1 MTNIEIVQMLA
12 DGYKVHEIAKEHGT
26 TKLYVAKKINE
37 IRVRCNCIT
46 YGHLIAVY
54 FRKKLIE

>member
-12 DGYKVHEIAKEHGT
+12 NGYKTHEIAKEFGT
-26 TKLYVAKKINE
+26 TRLYVAKKINE
-37 IRVRCNCIT
+37 IRDRCLCKT
-46 YGHLIAVY
+46 YGQLIAVY